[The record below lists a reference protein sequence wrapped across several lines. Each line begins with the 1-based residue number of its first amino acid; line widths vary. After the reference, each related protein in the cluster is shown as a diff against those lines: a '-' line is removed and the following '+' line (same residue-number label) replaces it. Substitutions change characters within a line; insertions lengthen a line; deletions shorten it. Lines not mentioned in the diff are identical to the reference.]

1 MTTADSIVAFATVP
15 CSGATQRSVS
25 TNFKTPECALLQC
38 RRERQFPS
46 HSGHSLICNGIRV
59 KTPFMGTSLQD
70 YGLVPFFAQQIS
82 LDEIEQGRVG
92 RVTEVQRSLIIVF
105 DGSEERSIPFN
116 SSWHKTTPEDRPTV
130 GDWVVLAVQCSKVER
145 VLDRKSIFRRVAA
158 GEKTEI
164 QLIAANI
171 DILFVVTS
179 CNEEFKESR
188 LERYLALAVEAG
200 VIPVVVLTKIDLSDS
215 ADSYTE
221 RARRVQPGIPVES
234 VNALDR
240 KTFDGVKAWID
251 PGSTIALVGSSGV
264 GKSTLLN
271 TLAET
276 KIAATNEIRE
286 DDKKG
291 RHTTSHR
298 ALHRLPG
305 GGLVIDVPGIR
316 ELKVADVDSA
326 LKTVF
331 DDIEATASGCRFS
344 DCRHESEPGCAVRN
358 AVENGDIEE
367 RRLRNYQKLV
377 RENERNSASL
387 AEKRLQGR
395 TFAKHVKQAKVLK
408 QDQGTRS

>member
-1 MTTADSIVAFATVP
+1 MD
-15 CSGATQRSVS
+15 
-25 TNFKTPECALLQC
+25 
-38 RRERQFPS
+38 
-46 HSGHSLICNGIRV
+46 
-59 KTPFMGTSLQD
+59 TSLQD
-70 YGLVPFFAQQIS
+70 YGFVPFFAQQTS
-82 LDEIEQGRVG
+82 LEEIEQARVG
-92 RVTEVQRSLIIVF
+92 RITEVQRSLIKVS
-105 DGSEERSIPFN
+105 DGSEERSIPLT
-116 SSWHKTTPEDRPTV
+116 SSWHDATPENRPTV
-130 GDWVVLAVQCSKVER
+130 GDWVVLDDQYSRVER

-158 GEKTEI
+158 GGKTEI

-200 VIPVVVLTKIDLSDS
+200 VIPVVVLTKIDLSDDS
-215 ADSYTE
+215 DSYAE
-221 RARRVQPGIPVES
+221 RARSVGVPVES
-234 VNALDR
+234 INALDR
-240 KTFDGVKAWID
+240 NTFDGVIAWIER
-251 PGSTIALVGSSGV
+251 GSTIALVGSSGV

-271 TLAET
+271 TLAKT

-305 GGLVIDVPGIR
+305 GGLLIDVPGIR
-316 ELKVADVDSA
+316 ELKVAEVDAA
-326 LKTVF
+326 LATVF
-331 DDIEATASGCRFS
+331 DDIEAAAARCRFT

-358 AVENGDIEE
+358 AVENGDIEA
-367 RRLRNYQKLV
+367 RRLRNYLKLI

-395 TFAKHVKQAKVLK
+395 AFAKHIKQVKALK